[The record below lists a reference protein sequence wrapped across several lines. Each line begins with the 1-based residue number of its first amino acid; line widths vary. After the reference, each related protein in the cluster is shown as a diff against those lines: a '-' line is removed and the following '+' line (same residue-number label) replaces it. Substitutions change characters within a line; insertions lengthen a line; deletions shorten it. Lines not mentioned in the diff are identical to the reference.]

1 MQIIAKKGVKIYRD
15 FYIDMDIKPVF
26 TPKTVKLP
34 LVKTGEHINYKKTI
48 GDSVTKYEIIA
59 LNKNNIPIYSPVNGV
74 LKQIAAGPQMGDV
87 KGMQYAVVEVK
98 DNNTPS
104 YPLWKTEENYSKEQ
118 LLEVIKNAAIINE
131 SAETYL
137 INTIN
142 RATKYKKLII
152 DAVDEQPFDLSR
164 TAVLHNHLNEVMGG
178 AEILANALGISQ
190 KEVLLIK
197 NFCTEKFFKKGI
209 DGAKIVKVGGKYP
222 LFTEILQYA
231 HSSTGLIV
239 GAQCLRAVYRAAY
252 FGEPQISNVVT
263 VWGDGVDSPQNMEVI
278 IGTPIKELMEK
289 AKARGILERV
299 VAGGVM
305 KGYVASPEWPLFGYN
320 GVLTAMPFK
329 KHSKTIECINCGRC
343 AKVCPMKLAPNY
355 IMRSSHIPGE
365 SIAKQ
370 LTAGMCVFCGACS
383 YVCPSRLPLMAK
395 IREYNDA
402 LVEGKLI

>member
-15 FYIDMDIKPVF
+15 FYIDMDIKPAF

-34 LVKTGEHINYKKTI
+34 LVKKGEHIDYKKTI

-59 LNKNNIPIYSPVNGV
+59 LNKYNIPIYSPVNGV
-74 LKQIAAGPQMGDV
+74 LKEIAVGPQMGDV
-87 KGMQYAVVEVK
+87 KGMQYAVIEVK

-104 YPLWKTEENYSKEQ
+104 YPLWKTEESYSKEQ
-118 LLEVIKNAAIINE
+118 LLEVIKTAGIINE
-131 SAETYL
+131 SADSYL

-164 TAVLHNHLNEVMGG
+164 TAVLHNHLNEVIGG
-178 AEILANALGISQ
+178 AKILADALGINQ

-197 NFCTEKFFKKGI
+197 NFCTEKFFKNSI
-209 DGAKIVKVGGKYP
+209 DGAKIVKAGGKYP
-222 LFTEILQYA
+222 LYTEILHYA

-263 VWGDGVDSPQNMEVI
+263 IWGEGVDNPHNAEVI

-370 LTAGMCVFCGACS
+370 LTAGMCMYCGACS
-383 YVCPSRLPLMAK
+383 YVCPARLPLMAK
-395 IREYNDA
+395 IRECNDA
-402 LVEGKLI
+402 LVEGRLI

>member
-15 FYIDMDIKPVF
+15 FYIDMDIKPAL

-34 LVKTGEHINYKKTI
+34 LDKAGQHIDFKKTI
-48 GDSVTKYEIIA
+48 GDSLLKYDVIA
-59 LNKNNIPIYSPVNGV
+59 YIKNNIPVYSPVNGI
-74 LKQIAAGPQMGDV
+74 LKDITVGPQMGDV
-87 KGMQYAVVEVK
+87 SGMQYAIIEA
-98 DNNTPS
+98 DDSNTPT
-104 YPLWKTEENYSKEQ
+104 YPLWKTEAEYSKQ
-118 LLEVIKNAAIINE
+118 DLLEIIKNAAIINE
-131 SAETYL
+131 SAEAFL

-142 RATKYKKLII
+142 KATKYQKIII

-164 TAVLHNHLNEVMGG
+164 TAVLKNYQNEVIGG
-178 AEILANALGISQ
+178 AKILAKAFGINQ
-190 KEVLLIK
+190 MEVLLIK
-197 NFCTEKFFKKGI
+197 NFCTQSIFKNGI

-231 HSSTGLIV
+231 HSSTGLLV
-239 GAQCLRAVYRAAY
+239 GAQCCRAIYRATY

-263 VWGDGVDSPQNMEVI
+263 VWGEGVDEPQNTEVI
-278 IGTPIKELMEK
+278 IGTPIKEIMEK
-289 AKARGILERV
+289 SKARGILERV

-320 GVLTAMPFK
+320 GVLTVMPLK

-355 IMRSSHIPGE
+355 ILRSSHIPGE
-365 SIAKQ
+365 NIAKQ
-370 LTAGMCVFCGACS
+370 LSAGMCIFCGACS
-383 YVCPSRLPLMAK
+383 YICPSRLPLMAK
-395 IREYNDA
+395 IREYNTA

>member
-15 FYIDMDIKPVF
+15 FYIDMDIKPAL

-34 LVKTGEHINYKKTI
+34 LDKAGQHIDFKKTI
-48 GDSVTKYEIIA
+48 GDSLLKYDVIA
-59 LNKNNIPIYSPVNGV
+59 YIKNNIPVYSPVNGI
-74 LKQIAAGPQMGDV
+74 LKDITVGPQMGDIS
-87 KGMQYAVVEVK
+87 GMQYAII
-98 DNNTPS
+98 DADDSNTPT
-104 YPLWKTEENYSKEQ
+104 YPLWKTEAEYSKQ
-118 LLEVIKNAAIINE
+118 DLLEIIKNAAIINE
-131 SAETYL
+131 SAEAFL

-142 RATKYKKLII
+142 KATKYQKIII

-164 TAVLHNHLNEVMGG
+164 TAVLKNYQNEVIGG
-178 AEILANALGISQ
+178 AKILAKAFGINQ
-190 KEVLLIK
+190 MEVLLIK
-197 NFCTEKFFKKGI
+197 NFCTQSIFKNGI

-231 HSSTGLIV
+231 HSSTGLLV
-239 GAQCLRAVYRAAY
+239 GAQCCRAIYRAAY

-263 VWGDGVDSPQNMEVI
+263 VWGEGVDEPQNTEVI
-278 IGTPIKELMEK
+278 IGTPIKEIMEK
-289 AKARGILERV
+289 SKARGILERI

-320 GVLTAMPFK
+320 GVLTVMPLK

-355 IMRSSHIPGE
+355 ILRSSHIPGE
-365 SIAKQ
+365 NIAKQ
-370 LTAGMCVFCGACS
+370 LSAGMCIFCGACS
-383 YVCPSRLPLMAK
+383 YICPSRLPLMAK
-395 IREYNDA
+395 IREYNTA

>member
-15 FYIDMDIKPVF
+15 FYIDMDIKPIF

-34 LVKTGEHINYKKTI
+34 LDKVGQHIDFKKTI

-59 LNKNNIPIYSPVNGV
+59 LNKNNIPIYSPVNGTF
-74 LKQIAAGPQMGDV
+74 KQVAVGPQMGDIS
-87 KGMQYAVVEVK
+87 GMQYAVIDVK
-98 DNNTPS
+98 DNNTPT
-104 YPLWKTEENYSKEQ
+104 YPLWKTEAKYSKEQ
-118 LLEVIKNAAIINE
+118 LLQIIKNAGIINE
-131 SAETYL
+131 SLETYL

-142 RATKYKKLII
+142 KATKYKKLII

-164 TAVLHNHLNEVMGG
+164 TAVLQNFQNEVMAG
-178 AEILANALGISQ
+178 AAILADALSIDQ

-197 NFCTEKFFKKGI
+197 NFCTERFFKKGI
-209 DGAKIVKVGGKYP
+209 EGAKIIKVGGKYP
-222 LFTEILQYA
+222 LFTEVLQYA
-231 HSSTGLIV
+231 HSSTGLLV
-239 GAQCLRAVYRAAY
+239 GAQCLRALYRAAY

-263 VWGDGVDSPQNMEVI
+263 VWGEGVTEPQNMEI
-278 IGTPIKELMEK
+278 FIGTPVKELMEK

-329 KHSKTIECINCGRC
+329 KHSRTIECINCGRC

-355 IMRSSHIPGE
+355 ILRSSHLPGE
-365 SIAKQ
+365 NIAKQ
-370 LTAGMCVFCGACS
+370 LSAGMCIFCGACS
-383 YVCPSRLPLMAK
+383 YICPSRLPLMAK
-395 IREYNDA
+395 IREYNTA
-402 LVEGKLI
+402 LTEGRLI